1 MAIVDAFGGEGS
13 AADEKT
19 EDLTIQINGIRDTFT
34 VAENYKQDSLK
45 VYRNGQRQIT
55 GRTVTIT
62 SSNSFQLDTVPS
74 TDEFLL
80 IDYIPF

>member
-1 MAIVDAFGGEGS
+1 MAIVDAFAGEGS
-13 AADEKT
+13 AEDEKT
-19 EDLTIQINGIRDTFT
+19 EDLTDQIDGIKDTFT

-62 SSNSFQLDTVPS
+62 TSNSFQLDTVPS
-74 TDEFLL
+74 TNEFLL